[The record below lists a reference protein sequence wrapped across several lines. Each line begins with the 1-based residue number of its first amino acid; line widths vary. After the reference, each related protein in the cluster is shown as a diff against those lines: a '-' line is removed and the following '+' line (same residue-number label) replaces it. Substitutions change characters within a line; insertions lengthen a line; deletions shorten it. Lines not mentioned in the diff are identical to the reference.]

1 MRITILQTIS
11 GRFNSEER
19 REAIITIASTR
30 RRSPDELSLRPLNGC
45 QVFSLSHQHHLLG
58 CCVVGCTQIRPCGPI
73 AVGLNPVEVD
83 SAGCLASLGVI
94 SISLD
99 TVVPRFVLRID
110 QSAHQLSWTKK
121 FCLG

>member
-1 MRITILQTIS
+1 M
-11 GRFNSEER
+11 
-19 REAIITIASTR
+19 
-30 RRSPDELSLRPLNGC
+30 
-45 QVFSLSHQHHLLG
+45 
-58 CCVVGCTQIRPCGPI
+58 
-73 AVGLNPVEVD
+73 GLNPVEVD

-110 QSAHQLSWTKK
+110 QSAHQLSWTKE